1 MKIIKIA
8 AVLIITTFVVTL
20 LIIGKPLLIPF
31 FIAVVIWYLINA
43 IYEYKRNFISRIIQG
58 STANGIAKT
67 ITIPLIVVKDN
78 T

>member
-43 IYEYKRNFISRIIQG
+43 MNISEILFPEL
-58 STANGIAKT
+58 SKVV
-67 ITIPLIVVKDN
+67 PLMELLKPLRFL
-78 T
+78 